1 MRDDTT
7 RLRDMLAAI
16 SRIERYARLGRERF
30 EDDEL
35 VQVYFL
41 HQLLILGEAAS
52 RLSQE
57 LREAHP
63 DLPWGQMIGL
73 RNVLVHGYFA
83 VEPDIVWQVVD
94 TELPALK
101 RKLESILSELS

>member
-1 MRDDTT
+1 MRDDTV
-7 RLRDMLAAI
+7 RLGDMLATI
-16 SRIERYARLGRERF
+16 VRIDRYASLGRLRF
-30 EDDEL
+30 DEDEL

-52 RLSQE
+52 RVSRE

-63 DLPWGQMIGL
+63 DIPWGQMIGL

-83 VEPDIVWQVVD
+83 VEPDIVWQVVE

-101 RKLESILSELS
+101 QKLEQILSERP